1 MTNQASEVERNSP
14 NKSDEDVKLD
24 DLLLEASTHYERV
37 CLNCGYTWLGLH
49 CPHDGYQNPCGHC
62 REKPK
67 TVETTKDTTCECNGA
82 TDLVELKTEIQDLIR
97 NEKLKLLDEVRERVI
112 GENDRGTI
120 TDPDS
125 PSYGEPYES
134 TTADKEEL
142 RAELTKLEA
151 EL

>member
-1 MTNQASEVERNSP
+1 MTNQASEKELDTFMEQLGFFWDSFQSDWRNNGRKQFSR
-14 NKSDEDVKLD
+14 DYD
-24 DLLLEASTHYERV
+24 DSISMELAKQLLAHLLT
-37 CLNCGYTWLGLH
+37 
-49 CPHDGYQNPCGHC
+49 
-62 REKPK
+62 
-67 TVETTKDTTCECNGA
+67 
-82 TDLVELKTEIQDLIR
+82 
-97 NEKLKLLDEVRERVI
+97 EKLKLLDEVRERVI